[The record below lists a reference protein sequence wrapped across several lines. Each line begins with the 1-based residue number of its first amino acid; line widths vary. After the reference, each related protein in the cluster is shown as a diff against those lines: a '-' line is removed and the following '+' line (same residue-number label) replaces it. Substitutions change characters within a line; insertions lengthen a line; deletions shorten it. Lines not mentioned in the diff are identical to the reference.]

1 MIGGTMR
8 SSKSIAPERIRCLNG
23 RETAALGKYVLY
35 WMQSAQRAEDN
46 PALEFAV
53 QRANALG
60 LPLVTAFALTP
71 DYPEANLRHYTFML
85 EGLFE
90 TLQVLRRRGIL
101 PFLRLGHPPKVI
113 ADLACEAAELVV
125 DRGYLRNLRSWYKEV
140 SQTVTCR
147 FFQVEGEA
155 VVPVELA
162 STKVE
167 HAARTIRPRIK
178 KHLDDFLYQLLPTK
192 LDHKADELSLS
203 PFELGTEQ
211 VSEFLKD
218 LPIDRSV
225 KPVSQFYRGG
235 TIVAKRIYTEFLNQW
250 LSDYDVQ
257 RNQPQT
263 DYTSVM
269 SPYLHY
275 GMMSAV
281 YLSVTMLANCEPTD
295 PNVESYLEELII
307 RRGLSQN
314 FALFEPR
321 YDSYSVLPSWAAETL
336 DLHAEDE
343 RPDLLNRQQLE
354 AAESHD
360 PYWNAAQ
367 VEMVETGYMH
377 NYMRMYWGKK
387 ILEWSASPKE
397 AYETTLYLNNKYFLD
412 GRDPASFGNVAWIYG
427 VHDRGWKERA
437 IYGKVRCMMASGLER
452 KNDPRAYVSKI
463 EELTG
468 REVLSKDWLC

>member
-1 MIGGTMR
+1 MR
-8 SSKSIAPERIRCLNG
+8 SSQVIAPERIRSLNSK
-23 RETAALGKYVLY
+23 ETRSDGKFILY

-46 PALEFAV
+46 PALEFAI
-53 QRANALG
+53 QRANDRG
-60 LPLVTAFALTP
+60 LPLVTIFALTP

-85 EGLFE
+85 EGVFE
-90 TLQVLRRRGIL
+90 ALQSLRERGVLTL
-101 PFLRLGHPPKVI
+101 LRLGHPPKVVSE
-113 ADLACEAAELVV
+113 LASQAAELVV
-125 DRGYLRNLRSWYKEV
+125 DRGYLRNLRAWYQDV
-140 SQTVTCR
+140 AQNVDCR

-162 STKVE
+162 STKAE

-178 KHLDDFLYQLLPTK
+178 RHLDEFLYQLLPSK
-192 LDHKADELSLS
+192 LECRADDLELEAFTLDKG
-203 PFELGTEQ
+203 E

-218 LPIDRSV
+218 LKLDRSV
-225 KPVSQFYRGG
+225 KPVSDFYQGG
-235 TIVAKRIYTEFLNQW
+235 TSVAKASFEEFLGQW
-250 LSDYDVQ
+250 LADYDVQ

-263 DYTSVM
+263 DYTSLM

-275 GMMSAV
+275 GHMSPV
-281 YLSVTMLANCEPTD
+281 YLSTTMLSRCDAAD

-314 FALFEPR
+314 FVLFEPH
-321 YDSYSVLPSWAAETL
+321 YDSYKVLPGWAAETL
-336 DLHAEDE
+336 AVHAEDE
-343 RPDLLNRQQLE
+343 RPDLLSCQQLE

-387 ILEWSASPKE
+387 ILEWSASPEE

-452 KNDPRAYVSKI
+452 KNDPKGYVAKV

-468 REVLSKDWLC
+468 REVLAKDWLC